1 MSDVLGQVSAPSPRE
16 MYEADPEGP
25 PNLYSYFSLDSLDT
39 TETLKPGRLLSPGIY
54 QKSQAATGRER
65 AHERPTPTC
74 VAVGMC
80 CHATPLCQNQLVPG
94 GIPTGKRNEDVRAGE
109 CLE

>member
-54 QKSQAATGRER
+54 QKVKQQQG
-65 AHERPTPTC
+65 
-74 VAVGMC
+74 
-80 CHATPLCQNQLVPG
+80 
-94 GIPTGKRNEDVRAGE
+94 VRGHMRDPHPHV
-109 CLE
+109 